1 MEKWRWDRFFEAFP
15 YIWDGLLVTVQFT
28 VLGSLVAYTLGLI
41 FAMIRRMRIPVVD
54 QLLWAFIEFVRST
67 PLLVQIFVLYWV
79 VRPAVFDDLPI
90 ETQRLLVGVL
100 ALGVHYACYTA
111 EVYRAGIDAVPA
123 AQWEAATALS
133 LPRMRTWTDVILPQA
148 VPRVLPALGNYT
160 IAMFKEVPL
169 LSSIVILDMVYQVKT
184 AYASDTGGTGPEAW
198 LAVGL
203 TFLALSYPCSI
214 LVRKVQLRV
223 GAIEAK

>member
-15 YIWDGLLVTVQFT
+15 FIWDGLRVTIEYT
-28 VLGSLVAYTLGLI
+28 LLGSLVAYVLGLV
-41 FAMIRRMRIPVVD
+41 FAVIRRLRIPVVD
-54 QLLWAFIEFVRST
+54 QLLWAFIEFIRST

-79 VRPAVFDDLPI
+79 VRPDLLGGLSI
-90 ETQRLLVGVL
+90 DAQRMVVGVT
-100 ALGVHYACYTA
+100 ALGVHYACYTS
-111 EVYRAGIDAVPA
+111 EVFRAGIDAVPA
-123 AQWEAATALS
+123 AQWEAATALN
-133 LPRMRTWTDVILPQA
+133 LPRTRTWIDVILPQA

-184 AYASDTGGTGPEAW
+184 EYAADTGGAGPEAW
-198 LAVGL
+198 FAAGL

-214 LVRKVQLRV
+214 LVRKLERRV
-223 GAIEAK
+223 